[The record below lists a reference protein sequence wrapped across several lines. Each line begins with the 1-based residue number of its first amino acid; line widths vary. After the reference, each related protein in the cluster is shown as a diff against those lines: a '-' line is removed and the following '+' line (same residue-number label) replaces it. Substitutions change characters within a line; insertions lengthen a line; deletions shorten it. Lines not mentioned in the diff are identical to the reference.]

1 MAYGSAK
8 ASNIQVKKPETNEKK
23 IFQGGKSRDTKAKK
37 SKKEDEGGVFSETEG
52 KIKEGGLRRALKIK
66 TDGEPLTKKELSPLL
81 KHDND
86 KTFQFRGNSIKMT
99 DKLKKQ
105 IRLALNMMK

>member
-1 MAYGSAK
+1 MAYSSAK
-8 ASNIQVKKPETNEKK
+8 PSNIQIRKPETNEKK
-23 IFQGGKSRDTKAKK
+23 IFQGGKARDTKAKK
-37 SKKEDEGGVFSETEG
+37 SKKEDGLFTETEG

-81 KHDND
+81 KHDNE

-105 IRLALNMMK
+105 IRLDLNMMKS